1 MILCKSTN
9 STPYNIIKLTHH
21 VTHHII
27 KLTHHIIKLT
37 HHIIKLTHHI
47 KKLTH
52 HIIKLIHHLTV
63 LAFHRIGHE
72 NYLIYSRHKV
82 IELTQLTGDPT
93 RCSQ

>member
-1 MILCKSTN
+1 MILCKSMN
-9 STPYNIIKLTHH
+9 SAPYNIIKLTHH

-47 KKLTH
+47 IKLT
-52 HIIKLIHHLTV
+52 HHLTV
-63 LAFHRIGHE
+63 LAFHRIEHE

-93 RCSQ
+93 RGSQ